1 MKKIIFIG
9 FDKAKDG
16 LYHAP
21 IGEPIIRLAKD
32 NGIPVNFECQDGEC
46 GSCLIQYLNIEDDE
60 PTNYIEDKELD
71 KLIEMGVLKPKD
83 AEHCQQFT
91 ISPKVRIACQT
102 LVKGDVIIKPFY
114 Q

>member
-1 MKKIIFIG
+1 MAKVIFIG

-16 LYHAP
+16 LYHAA
-21 IGEPIIRLAKD
+21 IGEPIIRLAKE

-46 GSCLIQYLNIEDDE
+46 GSCLIKYENIADAE
-60 PTNYIEDKELD
+60 PTNYIDDKELD

-83 AEHCQQFT
+83 AEYSQQFT
-91 ISPKVRIACQT
+91 ISPKVRLACQT

-114 Q
+114 N